1 MDQKM
6 QDALNKLKSAAGT
19 IKSKEDAI
27 DFLVKETKLPK
38 AECEKAFDAIA
49 KVDFKELSK
58 NIPDGIAD
66 KLPGGLG
73 KKSREEATALA
84 KETLAAAQRHLDEQ
98 GLGHIHICPE
108 VMGKINQLGNLTEVL
123 DFCTLDE
130 RILPCVDFGHLNSR
144 LQGQMDYGRA
154 LNEIE
159 NTVGIDRLRHMHI
172 HFSKIEYTAGGEKKH
187 LTFADEMYG
196 PQFEP
201 LMEELVKRDMSPTV
215 ICESAGTQTDDAK
228 TMKNY

>member
-27 DFLVKETKLPK
+27 DFLMKETKLPK

-73 KKSREEATALA
+73 KKL
-84 KETLAAAQRHLDEQ
+84 
-98 GLGHIHICPE
+98 GL
-108 VMGKINQLGNLTEVL
+108 
-123 DFCTLDE
+123 
-130 RILPCVDFGHLNSR
+130 
-144 LQGQMDYGRA
+144 
-154 LNEIE
+154 
-159 NTVGIDRLRHMHI
+159 
-172 HFSKIEYTAGGEKKH
+172 
-187 LTFADEMYG
+187 
-196 PQFEP
+196 
-201 LMEELVKRDMSPTV
+201 
-215 ICESAGTQTDDAK
+215 
-228 TMKNY
+228 